1 MDEATQALLK
11 ELDRV
16 ALKLHEAAG
25 EVSNTLEPVSLGL
38 QQKELMDNVKMYA
51 IVSYIQDVVKE
62 ISRCANIVEPVLAE
76 RITKRMQQEDME
88 VLAHQGYSYAPDT
101 KTYVSVS
108 ADNKP
113 KVLAWLREHEEGRE
127 LIKEDVHAK
136 TFESFIKRLG
146 EENKPIPPEVKVFDK
161 PTLTVRKLRKG

>member
-1 MDEATQALLK
+1 MDETSEALLR

-25 EVSNTLEPVSLGL
+25 EVANTLEPVSLGL
-38 QQKELMDNVKMYA
+38 QQKSLMDNIKMYA

-62 ISRCANIVEPVLAE
+62 ISRCANVVEPVLAE
-76 RITKRMQQEDME
+76 RITTHMQQEDME
-88 VLAHQGYSYAPDT
+88 VVTHHGYSYAPDT

-113 KVLAWLREHEEGRE
+113 RVLEWLRRHEEGKE

-136 TFESFIKRLG
+136 TFEAFIKRLG

-161 PTLTVRKLRKG
+161 PTLNVRKLRKG